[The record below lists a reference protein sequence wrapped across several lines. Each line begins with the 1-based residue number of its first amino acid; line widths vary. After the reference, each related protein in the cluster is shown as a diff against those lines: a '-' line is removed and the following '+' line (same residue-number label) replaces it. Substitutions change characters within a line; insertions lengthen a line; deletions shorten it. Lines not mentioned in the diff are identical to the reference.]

1 MTSAIASTVTL
12 PAPATGE
19 AHASLWRI
27 YADRDEIGVP
37 EAAPPPHYLVGVV
50 GFPVM
55 FYLLFGISLS
65 RNSGGSI
72 TAAQYLLASYC
83 VFGVVS
89 AALFAFGAGVAVE
102 RAQGW
107 MSLKRATPM
116 PPSAYLGAK
125 VFSAMAF
132 GTIILVLVG
141 LCGITL
147 GGVHFPAATWL
158 RLWAVLVL
166 GCVPFCFAGLIIAF
180 TVPPDGR
187 ARHREPDQPAA
198 VVCRRLVAAGGH
210 AAEGA
215 PRDHAGAA
223 PVPHRP
229 ARARRHR
236 RRGDAEHAAARR
248 RPAGLGG
255 DLRSAGVVDVAAQ
268 RPEGVRLASG
278 GTRPG

>member
-1 MTSAIASTVTL
+1 MESAMTTASASALNL
-12 PAPATGE
+12 PAPASGD

-27 YADRDEIGVP
+27 YTIETKSEFLKLLRL
-37 EAAPPPHYLVGVV
+37 PHYLVGVV

-65 RNSGGSI
+65 NDSGPI
-72 TAAQYLLASYC
+72 RAADYLLASYC

-116 PPSAYLGAK
+116 PPGAYLGAK

-132 GTIILVLVG
+132 GSVILGLMG

-147 GGVHFPAATWL
+147 GGVRFPIETWL

-180 TVPPDGR
+180 TVPPTG
-187 ARHREPDQPAA
+187 APGIVNLINLP
-198 VVCRRLVAAGGH
+198 LSFAGGLWLPVDMLPKALRAITPVLPQYH
-210 AAEGA
+210 IGQLALGA
-215 PRDHAGAA
+215 IGVLETPNTLQHVVALLVSAVIFGALA
-223 PVPHRP
+223 WWTW
-229 ARARRHR
+229 RRS
-236 RRGDAEHAAARR
+236 DQKA
-248 RPAGLGG
+248 
-255 DLRSAGVVDVAAQ
+255 
-268 RPEGVRLASG
+268 
-278 GTRPG
+278 